1 MQDLISAKTE
11 LHAHE
16 TPSLNLSWNFSEQQ
30 FNIPLMWN
38 SRMVHRSSSNPTSLF
53 CGAARSDLFCQQYTS
68 WITRDCNEFA
78 GDQSW
83 GLSGFQGGYNS
94 AERSLFIEWL
104 IRSFACRK
112 SQVAV
117 WTQGIVVYI
126 LPSSSAF
133 FHQLLAQTSAKLFN
147 YIPYGSFLFWGFA
160 K

>member
-16 TPSLNLSWNFSEQQ
+16 TPLLNLSWNFSEQQ

-53 CGAARSDLFCQQYTS
+53 CGAARSDLFCQQYSTRQQHYTS

-83 GLSGFQGGYNS
+83 GLSGFQLGYNS
-94 AERSLFIEWL
+94 AERSLFLEWL
-104 IRSFACRK
+104 IRSFACK
-112 SQVAV
+112 SHRLQ
-117 WTQGIVVYI
+117 
-126 LPSSSAF
+126 
-133 FHQLLAQTSAKLFN
+133 
-147 YIPYGSFLFWGFA
+147 FA
-160 K
+160 HKGL